1 MEIDTSAGV
10 GQPRA
15 STRQVQEDDQ
25 SMGRD
30 DFMKLL
36 VTQMQNQDPLDPM
49 DAREMVSQLSELASV
64 DELRGINHRMAV
76 LEIGVAGMANTQT
89 AGLVGKTVSAD
100 GAGILLPET
109 GSATGVYELDARASE
124 VEIVIRDAAG
134 RTVRTLEAGE
144 GFPGGH
150 TFDWDGLDDTGERLP
165 SGRYSVEI
173 SAKDSAGNPVAA
185 ETKVSGLVTG
195 VSYDNG
201 YPELII
207 GEARVLLGDVTSIE
221 L

>member
-1 MEIDTSAGV
+1 MQIDTNAGV
-10 GQPRA
+10 GTPTA
-15 STRQVQEDDQ
+15 STRTVDESDQ

-89 AGLVGKTVSAD
+89 AGLVGKTVTAD
-100 GAGILLPET
+100 GAGVMLPET
-109 GSATGVYELDARASE
+109 GPTTGVYELEGRASE
-124 VEIVIRDAAG
+124 VSIVVRDAAG
-134 RTVRTLEAGE
+134 RTVRTIEAGE

-150 TFDWDGLDDTGERLP
+150 TFEWDGLDDTGERMP
-165 SGRYSVEI
+165 AGRYSIEV
-173 SAKDSAGNPVAA
+173 SAKDAAGNPVAA
-185 ETKVSGLVTG
+185 ETKVTGLVTG
-195 VSYDNG
+195 VSYENG

-221 L
+221 M